1 MNILMLLHLLGVVVW
16 VGGMF
21 FAYMAL
27 RPAAVET
34 LEPPQRLTLWRATFH
49 RFFPWVW
56 VSVALILVTGLM
68 MIAQFG
74 GIGAMP
80 AYVHAM
86 FAIGVI
92 MMMIFGHVYFASFKK
107 LKRGVVAQDWKAA
120 GAALSQIRMLISIN
134 LSLGLINVFLV
145 FIGRQ
150 FT

>member
-1 MNILMLLHLLGVVVW
+1 MLLHLLGVVVW

-34 LEPPQRLTLWRATFH
+34 LEPPQRLPLWRSTFL

-68 MIAQFG
+68 MIARIG
-74 GIGAMP
+74 GFASLPLYI
-80 AYVHAM
+80 HAM

-107 LKRGVVAQDWKAA
+107 LKRGVAAQDWKAA
-120 GAALSQIRMLISIN
+120 GAALSQIRVLISVN
-134 LSLGLINVFLV
+134 LSLGLINIALV

-150 FT
+150 FI